1 MTAGLLL
8 LLVVLATLFRTQTIF
23 ETRKSRLVVKSLGS
37 LILLL
42 LPLVA
47 MQFNSD
53 MGHKWRNYFYHG
65 GFALSCVMMVS
76 RHSEW
81 ERLWPLCLVWPM
93 LPLVYTNDH
102 LELWL
107 SLVTV
112 EFLLLFAYQELEQ
125 KAEYHKYGLL
135 RLLVIFQFF
144 VFEHLFL
151 QARPAYAGE
160 ILAIILMFFYLAA
173 FRRMIFGYK
182 TKTLVWWLFI
192 LSYLEYGVI
201 MFDKIILDTFG
212 IGS

>member
-8 LLVVLATLFRTQTIF
+8 LFVVLATLFRSQTIF
-23 ETRKSRLVVKSLGS
+23 ETRKSRLVMRSLGS
-37 LILLL
+37 LVLLL
-42 LPLVA
+42 LPLIA
-47 MQFNSD
+47 MQFTPD
-53 MGHKWRNYFYHG
+53 MGHKWRNYFYHA
-65 GFALSCVMMVS
+65 GFALSCVMMVA

-81 ERLWPLCLVWPM
+81 ERLWSLCLVWPM

-112 EFLLLFAYQELEQ
+112 EFLLLFAYQELEPR
-125 KAEYHKYGLL
+125 AEYHKYGLL

-160 ILAIILMFFYLAA
+160 ILAVILMFFYLAA
-173 FRRMIFGYK
+173 FGKMIFSYK
-182 TKTLVWWLFI
+182 AKSLVWWLFI